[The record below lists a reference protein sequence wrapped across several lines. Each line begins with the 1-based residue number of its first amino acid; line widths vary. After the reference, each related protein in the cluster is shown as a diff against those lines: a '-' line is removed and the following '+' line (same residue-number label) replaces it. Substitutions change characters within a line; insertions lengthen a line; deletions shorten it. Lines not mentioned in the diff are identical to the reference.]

1 MDRDEMISRIK
12 DNSAVWDVVVIGGG
26 ATGAGTA
33 LEAASRGYKT
43 LLLEQYDF
51 SKGTSSRSTKLI
63 HGGVRYLQQGN
74 IALVLEALKERGILL
89 QNAPHLVQNLSFIVP
104 NYEWWEG
111 PFYGIGLKM
120 YDLLAGKA
128 GFGRSKILSKDKTI
142 EMIPNIET
150 EGLDGGV
157 VYHDGQFDD
166 ARLVI
171 NILQTA
177 DDQGAAVINY
187 MPVKSLI
194 KTDDLIQGVLAV
206 DSETGR
212 EFQIKARVVI
222 NAAGPFADSV
232 RSMDDQEAVKMIQP
246 SQGTH
251 IVLDRSFLAGDIA
264 VMVPH
269 TDDGRVIFA
278 IPWSGRVIVGT
289 TDTPVKS
296 AEIEPQP
303 QEEEIE
309 FLLKHISRYLA
320 RDPQRSDILSVFTGI
335 RPLVSSEADSN
346 TAVISREHT
355 INISRSGL
363 VTIAGGKWTTYRKMA
378 EETVDQAAVV
388 GDLENRPSVT
398 KELNIHGYH
407 HHTENFGPLARY
419 GSDAVLIKK
428 LMSEDKQ
435 LAKTIYDDPP
445 VYAAEVYFAVK
456 YEMARTIEDFLSRR
470 TRLLLLDAKGSLA
483 AASKTAKLMAKYLG
497 KNKKWQ
503 KTQTAEYSRLAEGYI
518 VQQ

>member
-1 MDRDEMISRIK
+1 MNRDEMVLRLK
-12 DNSAVWDVVVIGGG
+12 DDSMVWDVIVIGGG

-74 IALVLEALKERGILL
+74 ISLVLEALKERGILL

-104 NYEWWEG
+104 NYDWWEG

-128 GFGRSKILSKDKTI
+128 GFGKSKILSKDKTI
-142 EMIPNIET
+142 EMLPNIET
-150 EGLDGGV
+150 DGLSGGV
-157 VYHDGQFDD
+157 IYHDGQFDD

-177 DDQGAAVINY
+177 VEQGAAVINY
-187 MPVKSLI
+187 MPVNSLI
-194 KTDDLIQGVLAV
+194 KNDGIIEGVNAA
-206 DSETGR
+206 DAETGKEYKVR
-212 EFQIKARVVI
+212 AKVVI
-222 NAAGPFADSV
+222 NAAGPFADSI
-232 RSMDDQEAVKMIQP
+232 RKMDDSDSVKMIQP
-246 SQGTH
+246 SQGAH
-251 IVLDRSFLAGDIA
+251 IVLDRSFLAGDSAI
-264 VMVPH
+264 MVPH

-278 IPWSGRVIVGT
+278 IPWNSRVIVGT
-289 TDTPVKS
+289 TETPVKT
-296 AEIEPQP
+296 AEIEPLP

-320 RDPQRSDILSVFTGI
+320 RDPQRSDILSVFAGI
-335 RPLVSSEADSN
+335 RPLVSPESDTN

-355 INISRSGL
+355 INIARSGL

-378 EETVDQAAVV
+378 EETVDQAVVV
-388 GDLENRPSVT
+388 GGMEVRPSVT
-398 KELNIHGYH
+398 KELNIHGFH
-407 HHTENFGPLARY
+407 HYNEDFGSLGRY
-419 GSDAVLIKK
+419 GADAVLIKK
-428 LMSEDKQ
+428 MMSEDKH
-435 LAKTIYDDPP
+435 LAKKIFDDPP

-456 YEMARTIEDFLSRR
+456 NEMARTIEDFLSRR
-470 TRLLLLDAKGSLA
+470 TRLLLLDARGSLSLA
-483 AASKTAKLMAKYLG
+483 PEITKLMAKYLG
-497 KNKKWQ
+497 KNRKWQ
-503 KTQTAEYSRLAEGYI
+503 KMQIEEYKKLAEGYI
-518 VQQ
+518 V

>member
-1 MDRDEMISRIK
+1 MNRNEMVSRVQDSSII
-12 DNSAVWDVVVIGGG
+12 WDVVVIGGG

-74 IALVLEALKERGILL
+74 ISLVLEALKERGILL

-104 NYEWWEG
+104 NYDWWEG

-128 GFGRSKILSKDKTI
+128 GFGSSKILSKDKTI
-142 EMIPNIET
+142 EMIPNIEDK
-150 EGLDGGV
+150 GLSGGV
-157 VYHDGQFDD
+157 IYHDGQFDD

-177 DDQGAAVINY
+177 ADQGAAVINY
-187 MPVKSLI
+187 MPVKSLLKNDGI
-194 KTDDLIQGVLAV
+194 IEGVQALDA
-206 DSETGR
+206 ETGK
-212 EFQIKARVVI
+212 EYQVKARVVI
-222 NAAGPFADSV
+222 NAAGPFADSI
-232 RSMDDQEAVKMIQP
+232 RSMDDRNSAKMIQP

-251 IVLDRSFLAGDIA
+251 IVLDRSFLAGDSAI
-264 VMVPH
+264 MVPH

-278 IPWSGRVIVGT
+278 IPWGGQVIVGT
-289 TDTPVKS
+289 TDIPVKS
-296 AEIEPQP
+296 AEIEPLP
-303 QEEEIE
+303 QDEEIE

-320 RDPQRSDILSVFTGI
+320 RDPQRSDILSVFSGI
-335 RPLVSSEADSN
+335 RPLVSPETDSN
-346 TAVISREHT
+346 TAVISREHI

-378 EETVDQAAVV
+378 EETVDQAASV
-388 GDLENRPSVT
+388 GGMESRPSVT
-398 KELNIHGYH
+398 KDLNIHGYH
-407 HHTENFGPLARY
+407 HYNEDFGALGRY

-428 LMSEDKQ
+428 LMSENKR
-435 LAKTIYDDPP
+435 LAEKIFDDPP
-445 VYAAEVYFAVK
+445 VYAAEIYFAVK

-470 TRLLLLDAKGSLA
+470 TRLLLLDARGSLA
-483 AASKTAKLMAKYLG
+483 VAAVTAKLMAKYLG
-497 KNKKWQ
+497 RNRKWQ
-503 KTQTAEYSRLAEGYI
+503 KTQIEEYTKLAENYI
-518 VQQ
+518 V